1 MTPAP
6 GAQVHVERSSDACML
21 DLDGWSFHW
30 QHFYWYAQPFTVSMG
45 ETLRVTCHYDTS
57 ADTQVIRWG
66 EGTDD
71 EMCLAYLYV
80 SL

>member
-1 MTPAP
+1 
-6 GAQVHVERSSDACML
+6 ML

-30 QHFYWYAQPFTVSMG
+30 QHFYWYAAPFTINKG

-57 ADTQVIRWG
+57 ADTTNVTWG
-66 EGTDD
+66 EGTGD